1 MAHVALKPRSH
12 ILGQPTHK
20 ALNVCNEDAIA
31 CVPDSL
37 DMFIRLMLG
46 GQSLLENGLSDCYD
60 VDKVEDSD
68 AIDRDGDDDDDVD
81 DDDDDDDDE
90 EEEDDDDLEG
100 GLDGHNVA
108 EDDEV
113 IYKAA

>member
-1 MAHVALKPRSH
+1 
-12 ILGQPTHK
+12 
-20 ALNVCNEDAIA
+20 
-31 CVPDSL
+31 
-37 DMFIRLMLG
+37 MFIRLMLG

-81 DDDDDDDDE
+81 DDDDDE
-90 EEEDDDDLEG
+90 EEEDDDGLDG

-113 IYKAA
+113 KQPNKQTKKNSLEKTRTSR